1 MFCATHH
8 SFVTLRGR
16 SNVNVHMK
24 HLWHVVD
31 KLGLFYRKK
40 KEMELFCAVW
50 FRSPLK
56 LTPSVRS
63 YLKYSKNIEFVY

>member
-31 KLGLFYRKK
+31 KLELFYRKK
-40 KEMELFCAVW
+40 KRKWNYSVPFGSV
-50 FRSPLK
+50 SPQINTISSVLLK
-56 LTPSVRS
+56 
-63 YLKYSKNIEFVY
+63 IF